1 MPDSLSNTPDQRVD
15 QRAPEVKQD
24 MVTLLILFEWLTS
37 GREQHE
43 SSRYADTLLTRFYRF
58 GPPHAGRGIE
68 TNI

>member
-1 MPDSLSNTPDQRVD
+1 MPDSLSNTPDHRVD

-24 MVTLLILFEWLTS
+24 KLKLLILFEWLTS
-37 GREQHE
+37 ARDQHE

-58 GPPHAGRGIE
+58 RPPHAGGGIE